1 MRRVIFDIETNGLL
15 QDVSEL
21 WCIVCRD
28 ADTGDV
34 KTFGPDEVVAGVK
47 YLMTSDEIIGHNIIG
62 YDLPAL
68 RELGYIN
75 GFDQLF
81 DPKVT
86 DTLVMSRLIHTNL
99 AEQDRLKN
107 LKSEYI
113 PSKLVGSH
121 SLKAWGHRLSCN
133 KGTYLEEE
141 GFDHYSEGMLAY
153 CVQDTEVT
161 YHLYKMLN
169 DAKWDTQCLMLE
181 HEFAQCMSRMEQ
193 QGFSFDIPK
202 ARELYVK
209 LSCRKLELKEKL
221 NAMFPPDVVNMK
233 SHMWLADDTLFE
245 TKKAAV
251 AAGFRVKDIVKGP
264 LKTKEIPFN
273 PASRDH
279 IADRLKR
286 LGWKPSEF
294 TNEGKPKVDESVLTK
309 INMDNDGGACSLL
322 NEYLLLV
329 KRMGQ
334 LAEGQQAW
342 LKVERDGRLYG
353 RINPNGA
360 VTGRCTHSSPNM
372 AQVPRVGSP
381 YGEECRSLFKASE
394 GYSLIGC
401 DASGLE
407 LRCLAHYLHTYDN
420 GDYTTK
426 LLQSDIHVENQ
437 KSAGLPTRDAAKT
450 FIYAFLYGAGDEKIG
465 EVIGKGRA
473 AGRKI
478 KETFLDRLPALAQ
491 LKSCIA
497 TTLQSREYLKGLDG
511 RKLYIRSEHSA
522 LNTLLQSAG
531 AVIMKQAT
539 IHLHDALTKK
549 GYTHGKDW
557 GLVAHVHDE
566 FQTESRPD
574 LAEVVAGEAVRAIRR
589 AGETLRFK
597 CPLDGEA
604 RIGCNWAET
613 H

>member
-1 MRRVIFDIETNGLL
+1 MRRVIFDIETDGLL
-15 QDVSEL
+15 DDVKTL

-28 ADTGDV
+28 ADTGEV
-34 KTFGPDEVVAGVK
+34 TTYGPDQATEGVNH
-47 YLMTSDEIIGHNIIG
+47 LLASDELIGHNIIN
-62 YDLPAL
+62 YDIPVLEA
-68 RELGYIN
+68 LGYLERRGN
-75 GFDQLF
+75 PTL
-81 DPKVT
+81 PKLT

-99 AEQDRLKN
+99 SEQDRLRN
-107 LKSEYI
+107 LKSEFI
-113 PSKLVGSH
+113 PTKLTGSH
-121 SLKAWGHRLSCN
+121 SLKAWGYRLGCH
-133 KGTYLEEE
+133 KGEYLEEY
-141 GFDHYSEGMLAY
+141 GYDHYSEGMLAY

-161 YHLYKMLN
+161 YLLYQQLHN
-169 DAKWDTQCLMLE
+169 EGWDTACLTLE
-181 HEFAQCMSRMEQ
+181 HEFAECMSQMER

-202 ARELYVK
+202 ARDLYVK

-221 NAMFPPDVVNMK
+221 NEMFPADVINMK

-245 TKKAAV
+245 TKKAAK
-251 AAGFRVKDIVKGP
+251 AAGFRDKEVIKGP

-273 PASRDH
+273 PGSRDH
-279 IADRLKR
+279 IADRLQR

-294 TNEGKPKVDESVLTK
+294 TNEGKPKVDESVLSRLKMEGEAVT
-309 INMDNDGGACSLL
+309 ML

-329 KRMGQ
+329 KRMGM

-342 LKVERDGRLYG
+342 LKLEKGGRLYG

-394 GYSLIGC
+394 GYNLIGC

-407 LRCLAHYLHTYDN
+407 LRCLAHYLHAYDE
-420 GDYTTK
+420 GEYTKK

-437 KSAGLPTRDAAKT
+437 KAAGLPNRDAAKT
-450 FIYAFLYGAGDEKIG
+450 FIYAFLYGAGDAKIG

-478 KETFLDRLPALAQ
+478 KETFLSSLPALAQ

-497 TTLQSREYLKGLDG
+497 STLQTREYLKGIDG

-531 AVIMKQAT
+531 AIIMKQAT
-539 IHLHDALTKK
+539 IHLHTALTKK
-549 GYTHGKDW
+549 GYIHGKDW

-566 FQTESRPD
+566 FQAEARPAISE
-574 LAEVVAGEAVRAIRR
+574 LVAEEAVRSIRC
-589 AGETLRFK
+589 AGKSLGFK

-604 RIGCNWAET
+604 RVGANWAKT